1 MLKDH
6 HLQINMARRE
16 NPYDNVFVESFIKTL
31 KSEEINLWE
40 CMTLEDVQQRLP
52 FFIAGIPT
60 HR

>member
-16 NPYDNVFVESFIKTL
+16 NPYGNVFVESFIKTL